1 MLAETSGEAP
11 GKTPVR
17 PSLSAQGA
25 AAGIRRH
32 QELMQR
38 VLREPQLVRV
48 QREGG
53 FVLARLR
60 REAAR
65 LCSSEHIRYC
75 GAVLLLR
82 GC

>member
-1 MLAETSGEAP
+1 
-11 GKTPVR
+11 
-17 PSLSAQGA
+17 
-25 AAGIRRH
+25 
-32 QELMQR
+32 MQR